1 MKRLIMVLFLI
12 LSVGVLAEIVYITP
26 TGKKYHPTKNCKGL
40 RKAKK
45 IIAIEKSEAI
55 KRGYKPCKIGY

>member
-1 MKRLIMVLFLI
+1 MKRFIIVLFLI

-26 TGKKYHPTKNCKGL
+26 TGKKYHPTKTCRGL
-40 RKAKK
+40 RKAK
-45 IIAIEKSEAI
+45 

>member
-1 MKRLIMVLFLI
+1 MKRFIIVLFLI

-26 TGKKYHPTKNCKGL
+26 TGKKYHPTKTCGGL

-45 IIAIEKSEAI
+45 IIAIEKTEAI

>member
-1 MKRLIMVLFLI
+1 MKKLIMVLFLI

>member
-1 MKRLIMVLFLI
+1 MKRLIMMLFLV
-12 LSVGVLAEIVYITP
+12 LSIGVLAEIVYITP
-26 TGKKYHPTKNCKGL
+26 TGKKYHPTKTCRGL

>member
-1 MKRLIMVLFLI
+1 MKRLIMVLFLV
-12 LSVGVLAEIVYITP
+12 LSIGVLAEIVYITP
-26 TGKKYHPTKNCKGL
+26 TGKKYHPTKTCRGL
-40 RKAKK
+40 RKVKK